1 MRMSQTLP
9 CSSSWNRPRFGLLR
23 RSYIPCN
30 FYPNLLI
37 HMESNRHA
45 DSHLFAPTP
54 FFSTGRVLCEFFEGH
69 RSLIWEKEYAPLCQ
83 PQKSPVFPSELSS
96 WAYHNHQPG
105 QDFVYGVY
113 TPYAKLPGRGNGWLC
128 LWKPAQPAVMRYQ
141 PRSPV
146 VIIVTERRRKVPP
159 PKTIMQFHR

>member
-1 MRMSQTLP
+1 MFL
-9 CSSSWNRPRFGLLR
+9 

-30 FYPNLLI
+30 FPSSPLI
-37 HMESNRHA
+37 HTGEQSACGLSSLRTK
-45 DSHLFAPTP
+45 PI
-54 FFSTGRVLCEFFEGH
+54 FSIGRALCGWFEG
-69 RSLIWEKEYAPLCQ
+69 RSSSPWEQEYAPPCQ
-83 PQKSPVFPSELSS
+83 RQKSPVFLNMLSS

-141 PRSPV
+141 PRTPV
-146 VIIVTERRRKVPP
+146 VIIVTERRKKVSA
-159 PKTIMQFHR
+159 PKTLTQFHR